1 MCTHFP
7 PFVQQCQ
14 CSSVSLFRF
23 SPGGKHHHHGK
34 RKKLFPVQKFR
45 FQISALLDVCNNG
58 SPAPEQCRFKVS
70 IKIQYLLLSV
80 DILKRSPC
88 TVPKRRAHRREKFCT
103 KVSHDYGFA
112 QRVKRR
118 PERLYTEL
126 LRHLNETMGCSMQFC
141 REERRR
147 VGTE

>member
-1 MCTHFP
+1 MYSFSTFCAAVPVLKCFIVPLFSGRQAP
-7 PFVQQCQ
+7 P
-14 CSSVSLFRF
+14 
-23 SPGGKHHHHGK
+23 PWKEE
-34 RKKLFPVQKFR
+34 KLFPVQKFR

-70 IKIQYLLLSV
+70 IKILYLLLSV

-126 LRHLNETMGCSMQFC
+126 FRHLNETMGCSMQFC